1 MDKKV
6 IKYLKIACVVI
17 VIALFVWFLVLSPL
31 LTFKGYEKQAE
42 EAAKRY
48 YELNE
53 SELPTGTRVKTLSIQ
68 KLFDQ
73 AYLKEDFY
81 VPFSKKPCSITDSWV
96 KVRKEDR
103 NRFL

>member
-96 KVRKEDR
+96 KVRK
-103 NRFL
+103 